1 MSIVEAATPPA
12 SGTLR
17 AVLNGVNHL
26 SRWRGRTV
34 VIKYGGA
41 AMERSDLRAS
51 FAQDVVRLSSAG
63 IHPVIVHGGGPQIDA
78 LMRRLGKTPRFVG
91 GLRVTDEETMEL
103 VEMVL
108 VGKINPELV
117 GLINRHGGHAIG
129 LNGKDA
135 DLLVARRQPSR
146 LAGGER
152 VDLGFVGDVEAVNP
166 DPLRLLQERGLIPVI
181 APVATG
187 RDGETYN
194 VNADHVAGAVA
205 GALGAAALLEL
216 TDVPGILDRDGHAL
230 SVVSR
235 RGLERLVRERVIA
248 GGMLPKVDAA
258 LRALEAGTSQVQ
270 IVDGRHLHALAL
282 TLLARDGRG
291 TEIIL

>member
-1 MSIVEAATPPA
+1 MKRRNHEERAQRREAE
-12 SGTLR
+12 
-17 AVLNGVNHL
+17 
-26 SRWRGRTV
+26 V
-34 VIKYGGA
+34 VA
-41 AMERSDLRAS
+41 R
-51 FAQDVVRLSSAG
+51 
-63 IHPVIVHGGGPQIDA
+63 
-78 LMRRLGKTPRFVG
+78 
-91 GLRVTDEETMEL
+91 
-103 VEMVL
+103 
-108 VGKINPELV
+108 
-117 GLINRHGGHAIG
+117 GGHAIG

-135 DLLVARRQPSR
+135 DLLVAHRRPPR

-235 RGLERLVRERVIA
+235 RGLKRLVRERVIA

-270 IVDGRHLHALAL
+270 IVDGRHPHALVL

-291 TEIIL
+291 TEITL